1 MLMWLICLL
10 ILFTL
15 DPLRHFHYTIRYMTL
30 EVKNLQ
36 CIRGD
41 RELFVDLSFRLES
54 NQLLMLEGAN
64 GSGKTTL
71 IRSLCGLYLQEQGE
85 ILWNDTSIRKLDEDY
100 RKELLYLGHLNAIKA
115 DLTVLENLQINARL
129 SGYKATN
136 EELMQA
142 LDTIGLFAF
151 EDFPTRQLSQ
161 GQKRR
166 VALARLLVNKAKL
179 WVLDEPFVAL
189 DIAAVELL
197 QKIIAKHVQDGG
209 MVILTTHQEVPL
221 TSGKIQRLR
230 LGEFAPLQQHHKVD
244 TENV

>member
-1 MLMWLICLL
+1 
-10 ILFTL
+10 
-15 DPLRHFHYTIRYMTL
+15 MTL

-71 IRSLCGLYLQEQGE
+71 IRALCGLYLQEQGE
-85 ILWNDTSIRKLDEDY
+85 ILWNDVSIRKLDEDY
-100 RKELLYLGHLNAIKA
+100 RRELLYLGHLNAIKA
-115 DLTVLENLQINARL
+115 DLTVLENLRINSAL
-129 SGYKATN
+129 ANKISGYQASD
-136 EELMQA
+136 EDLMQA

-179 WVLDEPFVAL
+179 WILDEPFVAL
-189 DIAAVELL
+189 DVAAVELL

-230 LGEFAPLQQHHKVD
+230 LGEFAPDYYRQESHKQEYRQQEQQEAG
-244 TENV
+244 TEYV

>member
-1 MLMWLICLL
+1 
-10 ILFTL
+10 
-15 DPLRHFHYTIRYMTL
+15 MTL

-41 RELFVDLSFRLES
+41 RELFVNLSFRLDPS
-54 NQLLMLEGAN
+54 QLLMLEGAN

-71 IRSLCGLYLQEQGE
+71 IRTLCGLYLQEQGD
-85 ILWNDTSIRKLDEDY
+85 ILWNDVSIQKLDEDY
-100 RKELLYLGHLNAIKA
+100 RRELLYLGHLNAIKA
-115 DLTVLENLQINARL
+115 DLTVLENLRINARL
-129 SGYKATN
+129 SGYKASD

-151 EDFPTRQLSQ
+151 EDFPARQLSQ

-179 WVLDEPFVAL
+179 WILDEPFVAL
-189 DIAAVELL
+189 DVGAVELL
-197 QKIIAKHVQDGG
+197 QTIIAKHVQDGG

-230 LGEFAPLQQHHKVD
+230 LGEFSPDYRKQEGRKQEYLQQEPQEDQRQVVG